1 MAGRLWDR
9 LHQETGAVPA
19 APLLGPDG
27 AIVGSGNS
35 APLAWDGTDAGLP
48 HGWDDQFER
57 SVADLDAGRPMDTL
71 GALQIVVDPRRQGEG
86 LSALMVRA
94 FRAHARLRGY
104 RALIACVRPT
114 LKERYPLT
122 PIERYAAWT
131 RPDGQPFDPWI
142 RVHARLGARIAGT
155 SPRSMEIPG
164 SVADWEAWTGLA
176 FPESG
181 TYVVPRAADVLRI
194 DRGEDRGVLFDPNV
208 WMVHALG
215 PVAEG

>member
-1 MAGRLWDR
+1 MNPPPPIPGAVIARAIAEDGGAIPDGHMLVSLHERPDLDRAIGQHTMPVWPPFMLEDPVAGRLWDR
-9 LHQETGAVPA
+9 LHQEL
-19 APLLGPDG
+19 APFQLLLLGPDG

-94 FRAHARLRGY
+94 FRAHARLRGH

-131 RPDGQPFDPWI
+131 RPDG
-142 RVHARLGARIAGT
+142 
-155 SPRSMEIPG
+155 
-164 SVADWEAWTGLA
+164 
-176 FPESG
+176 
-181 TYVVPRAADVLRI
+181 
-194 DRGEDRGVLFDPNV
+194 
-208 WMVHALG
+208 
-215 PVAEG
+215 